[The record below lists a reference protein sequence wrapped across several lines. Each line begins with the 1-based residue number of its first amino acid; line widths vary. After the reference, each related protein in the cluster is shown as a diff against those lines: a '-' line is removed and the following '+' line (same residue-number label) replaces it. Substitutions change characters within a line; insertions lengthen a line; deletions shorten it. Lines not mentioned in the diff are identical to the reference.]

1 MKDTKIKLMTLALTA
16 VMTLSATACAKEK
29 KDAAQDSSGA
39 ASSEEARVTTNTTD
53 ATAASEAKDT
63 TEALTSPADTTT
75 NAALDTTP
83 AAPAA
88 NADTKAYADAYIDI
102 INGYGASNEDVKF
115 AFAHI
120 DGDEI
125 PELIVSD
132 FRAYQKEQ
140 REDRKIFALS
150 IYTYKEDQAVTV
162 LKDARSD
169 NGIIEFYC
177 YNPYSGSLCHYQTPD
192 FGDASVP
199 AYILKHTFMDEY
211 IEGRE
216 GNWVLY
222 RYSTPNW
229 VLAGKDSAAEAV
241 SFLKSGSIPQ
251 DTEYELHP
259 EYEPYTDEYYASL
272 PTLPPNET
280 EPYAPDSSK
289 ISDYSKYYGN
299 YKGYDDF
306 LNLSIYDVKDGKITF
321 DWTFTRIAELQKVS
335 VPIEDNVAVFYYQGY
350 YDENFDGI
358 NQEDEYFCRKV
369 WLVLFDDYVEMHIE
383 DVDRSE
389 LVPELDVSASF
400 VASGYVFVDTYHYSK
415 I

>member
-1 MKDTKIKLMTLALTA
+1 MKNMKIKLTAAALTA
-16 VMTLSATACAKEK
+16 MMTLSATGCEIEVK
-29 KDAAQDSSGA
+29 KDKQS
-39 ASSEEARVTTNTTD
+39 NTTVSSVQKAD
-53 ATAASEAKDT
+53 EAATEASEVQ
-63 TEALTSPADTTT
+63 TSPTDTATT
-75 NAALDTTP
+75 AALDTTSATP
-83 AAPAA
+83 AV
-88 NADTKAYADAYIDI
+88 NADTKAYAAAYVDI

-162 LKDARSD
+162 LKEVRSD

-177 YNPYSGSLCHYQTPD
+177 YNPYGGSLCHYQTPD
-192 FGDASVP
+192 YGDASVP
-199 AYILKHTFMDEY
+199 AYILKRSFMDEY

-229 VLAGKDSAAEAV
+229 VLVGKEDAATAV
-241 SFLKSGSIPQ
+241 SYLTSGSIPM
-251 DTEYELHP
+251 DSEYETHP

-272 PTLPPNET
+272 PTLPPDTT
-280 EPYAPDSSK
+280 EPYAPDTSK
-289 ISDYSKYYGN
+289 ISDYSKYYGS
-299 YKGYDDF
+299 YKGYDDY
-306 LNLSIYDVKDGKITF
+306 LNLSIYDIKDGKITF

-335 VPIEDNVAVFYYQGY
+335 IPIEDNVAIFYYQGY
-350 YDENFDGI
+350 YDENFDGV

-389 LVPELDVSASF
+389 LVPELDVSENF
-400 VASGYVFVDTYHYSK
+400 VASGYVFVDTYHYTK
-415 I
+415 T

>member
-1 MKDTKIKLMTLALTA
+1 MKIKLTAAALTA
-16 VMTLSATACAKEK
+16 MMTLSATGCEIEVK
-29 KDAAQDSSGA
+29 KDKQS
-39 ASSEEARVTTNTTD
+39 NTTVSSVQKAD
-53 ATAASEAKDT
+53 EAATEASEVQ
-63 TEALTSPADTTT
+63 TSPTDTATT
-75 NAALDTTP
+75 AALDTTS
-83 AAPAA
+83 AAPAV
-88 NADTKAYADAYIDI
+88 NADTKPYAAAYVDI

-125 PELIVSD
+125 PELIISD
-132 FRAYQKEQ
+132 FRAYQEEQ

-162 LKDARSD
+162 LKEARSD

-177 YNPYSGSLCHYQTPD
+177 YNPYGGSLCHYQTPD
-192 FGDASVP
+192 YGDASVP
-199 AYILKHTFMDEY
+199 AYILKRSFMDEY

-229 VLAGKDSAAEAV
+229 VLVGKEDAATVV
-241 SFLKSGSIPQ
+241 SYLTSGSIPM
-251 DTEYELHP
+251 DSEYETHP

-272 PTLPPNET
+272 PTLPPDTT
-280 EPYAPDSSK
+280 EPYAPDTSK
-289 ISDYSKYYGN
+289 ISDYSKYYGS
-299 YKGYDDF
+299 YKGYDDY

-335 VPIEDNVAVFYYQGY
+335 IPIEDNVAIFYYQGY
-350 YDENFDGI
+350 YDENFDGV

-389 LVPELDVSASF
+389 LVPELDVSENF
-400 VASGYVFVDTYHYSK
+400 VASGYVFVDTYHYTK
-415 I
+415 T

>member
-1 MKDTKIKLMTLALTA
+1 MSLRYFVNMVLEYGL
-16 VMTLSATACAKEK
+16 K
-29 KDAAQDSSGA
+29 KVQIS
-39 ASSEEARVTTNTTD
+39 
-53 ATAASEAKDT
+53 
-63 TEALTSPADTTT
+63 LC
-75 NAALDTTP
+75 L
-83 AAPAA
+83 
-88 NADTKAYADAYIDI
+88 
-102 INGYGASNEDVKF
+102 DVKF

-199 AYILKHTFMDEY
+199 AYILKRTFMDEY

-259 EYEPYTDEYYASL
+259 KYEPYTDEYYASL
-272 PTLPPNET
+272 PTLPPDET

-299 YKGYDDF
+299 YKGCNYH
-306 LNLSIYDVKDGKITF
+306 SIWSNRYPRRK
-321 DWTFTRIAELQKVS
+321 RIRICFERRNK
-335 VPIEDNVAVFYYQGY
+335 
-350 YDENFDGI
+350 
-358 NQEDEYFCRKV
+358 K
-369 WLVLFDDYVEMHIE
+369 
-383 DVDRSE
+383 
-389 LVPELDVSASF
+389 
-400 VASGYVFVDTYHYSK
+400 
-415 I
+415 